1 VTEKIEGAG
10 AVVHRTNEETGVVE
24 VLLVHRPRYKDWSF
38 PKGKLEKKELA
49 EIAAC
54 REVCEETGVA
64 IVLDKPLG
72 QVSYAVPGLRDLLH
86 RRKNIHYYIAHELP
100 KTSPIFKMRPPVKPA
115 SKKEIDDVRWVTTSE
130 ALSMLT
136 YRDDRRLIEMF
147 RSTLELVDSRVVLEF
162 QPAKSMKKSKWH
174 GKKKDRPLTHKGK
187 AGASKLSEVLSSFGI
202 ENLVVF
208 SEKKYFRQTFEPYA
222 NETGIKIKYFK
233 NKEDT
238 HYKKFISKPKVRVA
252 LLKK

>member
-1 VTEKIEGAG
+1 MKKIECAG
-10 AVVHRTNEETGVVE
+10 AIVHRINEETGVVE

-72 QVSYAVPGLRDLLH
+72 QVSYTVPGLRDLLH
-86 RRKNIHYYIAHELP
+86 MRKNIRYYIAHELP
-100 KTSPIFKMRPPVKPA
+100 KSSLIFKMRSPVKAA
-115 SKKEIDDVRWVTTSE
+115 SKKEIDDVRWVSTDD
-130 ALSMLT
+130 ALNMLT

-147 RSTLELVDSRVVLEF
+147 RSTTEFADSRVVLEF
-162 QPAKSMKKSKWH
+162 APAKSVKKSKWH
-174 GKKKDRPLTHKGK
+174 GKKKDLPLTHKGK
-187 AGASKLSEVLSSFGI
+187 AQASKLSELLSSFGI
-202 ENLVVF
+202 ENLIVF
-208 SEKKYFRQTFEPYA
+208 SSKRFHHQTFEPYA
-222 NETGIKIKYFK
+222 SETGIKIKHFK
-233 NKEDT
+233 NKEDP
-238 HYKKFISKPKVRVA
+238 HYKKLISKPKVRVA

>member
-1 VTEKIEGAG
+1 MEKIEGAG
-10 AVVHRTNEETGVVE
+10 AVVHRLNEGTGVVE

-38 PKGKLEKKELA
+38 PKGKLDKNELA

-72 QVSYAVPGLRDLLH
+72 QVSYAIPGVRDLLH

-100 KTSPIFKMRPPVKPA
+100 RSSPIFKMRSPVKPA
-115 SKKEIDDVRWVTTSE
+115 SNKEINAVRWVGVDEVSN
-130 ALSMLT
+130 MLT
-136 YRDDRRLIEMF
+136 YRDDRQLIKVF
-147 RSTLELVDSRVVLEF
+147 CSTLELSDSRVILEF
-162 QPAKSMKKSKWH
+162 EPAKSVKKSKWH
-174 GKKKDRPLTHKGK
+174 GKKKDLPLTHKGK
-187 AGASKLSEVLSSFGI
+187 AEASKLSKVLSSFGI

-208 SEKKYFRQTFEPYA
+208 SRKRFHRQTFESYA
-222 NETGIKIKYFK
+222 LETGIKIRYFK
-233 NKEDT
+233 NKEDAN
-238 HYKKFISKPKVRVA
+238 YKKLISKPKVRVA